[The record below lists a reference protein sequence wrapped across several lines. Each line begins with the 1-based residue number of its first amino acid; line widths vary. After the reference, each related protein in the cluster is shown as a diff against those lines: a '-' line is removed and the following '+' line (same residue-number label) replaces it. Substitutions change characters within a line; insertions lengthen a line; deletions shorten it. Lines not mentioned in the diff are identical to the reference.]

1 MRVVCVCINAAA
13 VAVALFPFI
22 AEEMPGK
29 CRTKRKPEAAV
40 VWGGIA
46 RRGAARVITN
56 INTHAGEQTRK
67 TQFLLLLLS
76 AAACSRKPRVG
87 FMHSPRA
94 SMRLFVFC
102 SSLLMRKRVWEGSRE
117 TEKRRLCH
125 LKFCSSLQFYGR
137 SRELCDPCDTW
148 TKYWKVFSPKA
159 QAFKIRLYA

>member
-1 MRVVCVCINAAA
+1 MRVVCVCIDAA
-13 VAVALFPFI
+13 AVALFPFI

-29 CRTKRKPEAAV
+29 CRTKRTPEAAA

-87 FMHSPRA
+87 FMHSARA
-94 SMRLFVFC
+94 SMRVFVFY
-102 SSLLMRKRVWEGSRE
+102 SARDAKTRAGGNQRQRRE
-117 TEKRRLCH
+117 
-125 LKFCSSLQFYGR
+125 
-137 SRELCDPCDTW
+137 
-148 TKYWKVFSPKA
+148 
-159 QAFKIRLYA
+159 